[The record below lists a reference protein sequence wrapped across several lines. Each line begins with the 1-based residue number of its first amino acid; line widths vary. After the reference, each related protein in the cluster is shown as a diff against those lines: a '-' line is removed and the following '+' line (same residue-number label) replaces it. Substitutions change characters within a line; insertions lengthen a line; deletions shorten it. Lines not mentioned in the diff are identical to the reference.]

1 MNTKIIL
8 ILVLALVLIFATGS
22 TQASVLSDPA
32 RKPFADHTL
41 KYKDKASGL
50 DFSIYLGR
58 FGDFE
63 RYFPCQF
70 DHGKW
75 WITKDG
81 QLCIEYER
89 KKFKGFCMIPKVEGE
104 TITLSSTK
112 GKLQTTAQFLDGNKT
127 PLG

>member
-1 MNTKIIL
+1 VVPFKFA
-8 ILVLALVLIFATGS
+8 LVTLVLIFAAGS
-22 TQASVLSDPA
+22 AQASAFTDSA

-50 DFSIYLGR
+50 IFSIYLGR

-75 WITKDG
+75 WVAKDG
-81 QLCIEYER
+81 QLCIKFES
-89 KKFKGFCMIPKVEGE
+89 KKFKGFCRVPKVEGKS
-104 TITLSSTK
+104 ITLSSTE
-112 GKLQTTAQFLDGNKT
+112 GRSQTTAQFLDGNKT
-127 PLG
+127 PFG